1 MRKIMCRNV
10 VTLDKFTLCNI
21 RRRIAT
27 LIVAQLTRASA
38 LRRFGASQTGL
49 MTVTVDMEVV
59 TVLQNYIVGAWN
71 QHDVSVVTYVT
82 DVVVVIDIVLVVET
96 LGYGLQKD
104 VAGGPNFLST
114 VSAKFTALQ
123 STPFGD

>member
-1 MRKIMCRNV
+1 MCRNV

-59 TVLQNYIVGAWN
+59 TVL
-71 QHDVSVVTYVT
+71 
-82 DVVVVIDIVLVVET
+82 
-96 LGYGLQKD
+96 
-104 VAGGPNFLST
+104 
-114 VSAKFTALQ
+114 
-123 STPFGD
+123 

>member
-27 LIVAQLTRASA
+27 LIVAQLTSASA

-59 TVLQNYIVGAWN
+59 TVL
-71 QHDVSVVTYVT
+71 
-82 DVVVVIDIVLVVET
+82 
-96 LGYGLQKD
+96 
-104 VAGGPNFLST
+104 
-114 VSAKFTALQ
+114 
-123 STPFGD
+123 